1 MPLLIAATL
10 LIGLSAPAWSQ
21 ETTDHREAMRHLRL
35 GEDSMRLERWDSA
48 EAEFQSAIRLE
59 PSLEMAHYHLGQVY
73 MATRRYPAAVRAYLG
88 CREAFI
94 SSNRQRALG
103 DLQSQRGLDDQIQ
116 ALQDQET
123 ALGSGRGNVLSG
135 GKFELDR
142 QIADLRAIQRQSK
155 SVSGIP
161 AWISFALGSAY
172 FRSGAIADAERE
184 YVEALR
190 VDPNSGEIH
199 NNLAVVYLQT
209 GRHAEAESEIIAA
222 EKHGFRV
229 NPQLKADLKLAMGRR

>member
-1 MPLLIAATL
+1 MRLLIAAAL
-10 LIGLSAPAWSQ
+10 LVVFVAPAAAQ
-21 ETTDHREAMRHLRL
+21 DTRDHREAMRHLRL
-35 GEDSMRLERWDSA
+35 GEDSMRLEQWESA
-48 EAEFQSAIRLE
+48 EAEFRSAIRLE

-88 CREAFI
+88 CRDAFVI
-94 SSNRQRALG
+94 SNRQRSLG
-103 DLQSQRGLDDQIQ
+103 DLQAQRGLDDQIQ

-123 ALGSGRGNVLSG
+123 ALGSGSGNVLSG

-142 QIADLRAIQRQSK
+142 QIADLRALQRQSK
-155 SVSGIP
+155 SVSAIP

-184 YVEALR
+184 YVEALE
-190 VDPNSGEIH
+190 VAPDIGEIH

-209 GRHAEAESEIIAA
+209 GRYAQAESEIVAA
-222 EKHGFRV
+222 EKSGFKV
-229 NPQLKADLKLAMGRR
+229 NPQLKADLKRAMGRS